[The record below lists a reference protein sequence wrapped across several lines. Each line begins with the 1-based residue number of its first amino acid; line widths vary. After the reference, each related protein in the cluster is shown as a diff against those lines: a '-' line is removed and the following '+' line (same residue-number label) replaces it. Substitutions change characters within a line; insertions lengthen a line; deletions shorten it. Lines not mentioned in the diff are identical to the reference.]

1 MRGGGEDGEDEA
13 VDRCEQHRRR
23 RLWSVYLI
31 GAAAIDARA
40 ALRRHLAD
48 ALGAAGMRTASA
60 IAREK
65 QIASAHN
72 RQRDCHQK
80 RHKGP
85 RAHHGESYGMSVI
98 RTILLLSFFAL
109 AAWAQEPGDFLM
121 QQAGGTNANPAA
133 QHEHMMLM
141 EGSWH
146 LMLHGL
152 ASFNDLR
159 ATGPRGGEKE
169 FSTNWMMVSAQ
180 RPLGGGHLLL
190 RTMLSLEPA
199 TISGRKYPELF
210 QTGETAF
217 GKQLIDGQHPH
228 DL

>member
-1 MRGGGEDGEDEA
+1 
-13 VDRCEQHRRR
+13 
-23 RLWSVYLI
+23 
-31 GAAAIDARA
+31 
-40 ALRRHLAD
+40 
-48 ALGAAGMRTASA
+48 
-60 IAREK
+60 
-65 QIASAHN
+65 
-72 RQRDCHQK
+72 
-80 RHKGP
+80 
-85 RAHHGESYGMSVI
+85 MSLI
-98 RTILLLSFFAL
+98 RTTLLLSFFAL
-109 AAWAQEPGDFLM
+109 AARAQDASDFLM

-159 ATGPRGGEKE
+159 ATGPRGGEKK
-169 FSTNWMMVSAQ
+169 FSTNWMMISAQ

-199 TISGRKYPELF
+199 TISSRRYPELF

-228 DL
+228 DLFMELAAEYAHPLGSHAFGYLYLAPVGDPALGPVGFPHRDSAGEIPQAPLGPVLPLPLEETRVPEQKLRSIRL